1 MTKQA
6 KNSLDLYRN
15 GDPSTIKQ
23 LLSRQSKSV
32 KDELMQYFN
41 CSLEE
46 LPMRLSIGK

>member
-6 KNSLDLYRN
+6 KNSLDLYKN
-15 GDPSTIKQ
+15 GNPSTIKQ
-23 LLSRQSKSV
+23 LLSMQPKSI

-46 LPMRLSIGK
+46 LPMRLSLGK